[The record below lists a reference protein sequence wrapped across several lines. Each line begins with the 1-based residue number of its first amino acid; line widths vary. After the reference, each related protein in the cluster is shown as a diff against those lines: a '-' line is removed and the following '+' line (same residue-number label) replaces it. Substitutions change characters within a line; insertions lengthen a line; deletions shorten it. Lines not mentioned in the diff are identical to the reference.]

1 MKVGKTGAL
10 VAAVAVNL
18 AIGLGL
24 EADIVAAQAPQEPLP
39 SDNASRPSPSR
50 PITPSGSAASA
61 KPDGVMGQ
69 EEESAAWQGC
79 QPENSSIGGNSS
91 ALAYARLIEKELGV
105 PPTVDCGA
113 NVELPIY
120 VNGAK
125 TIGDP
130 GLHQC
135 DNPSLQVG
143 DCMSGSSVQRYV
155 GKDVDGSTRHE
166 VVWVSFCRHDGRDDE
181 FGYDI
186 PDSVQMIGYNRVTGA
201 TAFFESADNREW
213 THVDPATNKLMGQM
227 PGIDDPEAF
236 DRAYVRSDTQCVACH
251 QADPFIHNPFIDGAT
266 RAGAPNQ
273 TVVPRIGGRRSRSN
287 TPYYVIGGADWD
299 MRTIHIE
306 DNECLGC
313 HRIGMKTVEEFM
325 GDHWHP
331 NQHMPP
337 NDPGSLAGHFEQLLA
352 CWTNGPENTPG
363 CDWIIPP
370 AGDCPSQVV
379 GDDYPYQKSFNR
391 ASPEELEWT
400 ERPPFANPHLT
411 AHQPPS
417 G

>member
-1 MKVGKTGAL
+1 MGKNKLAL
-10 VAAVAVNL
+10 AATVAISL
-18 AIGLGL
+18 AWVGL
-24 EADIVAAQAPQEPLP
+24 EADAPAAQFEE
-39 SDNASRPSPSR
+39 
-50 PITPSGSAASA
+50 
-61 KPDGVMGQ
+61 DGGV
-69 EEESAAWQGC
+69 AWQGC
-79 QPENSSIGGNSS
+79 QPENTSIGGNSS
-91 ALAYARLIEKELGV
+91 ALEYARLIEPELGV

-113 NVELPIY
+113 NAELPIY
-120 VNGAK
+120 VNGAA

-135 DNPSLQVG
+135 DNPSLQIG

-155 GKDVDGSTRHE
+155 GRNADGSTRRD
-166 VVWVSFCRHDGRDDE
+166 VVWVSFCRHDGRDDVAG
-181 FGYDI
+181 FDM

-213 THVDPATNKLMGQM
+213 THVDPETNRLMGKL

-236 DRAYVRSDTQCVACH
+236 DRAYVRSQTQCVACH
-251 QADPFIHNPFIDGAT
+251 QADPFVHNPFIDGAK
-266 RAGAPNQ
+266 RAHAPKQ
-273 TVVPRIGGRRSRSN
+273 TVVPRIGGRKSRSN
-287 TPYYVIGGADWD
+287 TPYYVIGGSDWD

-306 DNECLGC
+306 GNECLGC

-331 NQHMPP
+331 NRHMPP
-337 NDPGSLAGHFEQLLA
+337 HEPGSLTGHFEELLA

-363 CDWIIPP
+363 CDWVIPP

-379 GDDYPYQKSFNR
+379 GDDYPYKSRFNQPN
-391 ASPEELEWT
+391 AKELEWT
-400 ERPPFANPHLT
+400 ERPPFANPRPGEH
-411 AHQPPS
+411 PPTS

>member
-1 MKVGKTGAL
+1 MGKIERAL

-18 AIGLGL
+18 AIGFVLA
-24 EADIVAAQAPQEPLP
+24 ADVPAAQY
-39 SDNASRPSPSR
+39 
-50 PITPSGSAASA
+50 
-61 KPDGVMGQ
+61 
-69 EEESAAWQGC
+69 EEEAGGTWQGC
-79 QPENSSIGGNSS
+79 QPKNTSIGGNSS
-91 ALAYARLIEKELGV
+91 AFAYAKLIEEELGV
-105 PPTVDCGA
+105 PPAVDCGA
-113 NVELPIY
+113 NVELPVY

-143 DCMSGSSVQRYV
+143 DCMSGSSVQRYA
-155 GKDVDGSTRHE
+155 GEDADGRVRHE
-166 VVWVSFCRHDGRDDE
+166 VVWVSFCRHDGRDDVSG
-181 FGYDI
+181 FDI

-213 THVDPATNKLMGQM
+213 THVDPATNRLMGQM

-236 DRAYVRSDTQCVACH
+236 DRAYVRSETQCVACH
-251 QADPFIHNPFIDGAT
+251 QADPFVHNPFIDGAT
-266 RAGAPNQ
+266 RAHAPNQ

-287 TPYYVIGGADWD
+287 TPYYVIGGSDWD

-306 DNECLGC
+306 GNECLGC

-337 NDPGSLAGHFEQLLA
+337 NDPGSFAGDFEELLA
-352 CWTNGPENTPG
+352 CWKNGPENTPG

-370 AGDCPSQVV
+370 AGDCPIQVV
-379 GDDYPYQKSFNR
+379 GDDYPYQRSFNR
-391 ASPEELEWT
+391 ANPEELEWT
-400 ERPPFANPHLT
+400 ERPPFANPH
-411 AHQPPS
+411 AAERHPS
-417 G
+417 SG